1 MDSLYKKNISDLVS
15 KLNSNLNEISKL
27 KKLNPE
33 KKIGFMLGTTITDEK
48 ILTSYPTPVRIYD
61 NFLIFGAIVFD
72 QTVAIILSSLL
83 SPKVEYFFVDVE
95 KKIPIDEN
103 PNHQILKDY
112 KIKFNSTDSKI
123 EYGNLSKSIIPYVPK
138 EKLIGYK
145 ANDLTVNAVWAFVS
159 NHFVELS
166 GTRIFVFGLGNI
178 GCKLS
183 LKFVESGAN
192 IFTYSNTKILG
203 ILKSCLLNK
212 IKHKFVLSKITNII
226 FYKSYLSQSDCVI
239 IASSMKDSFTSR
251 MASHV
256 REKTL
261 LIDISK
267 GGISDEAIKILY
279 KKNCILWRANI
290 TDYLSS
296 YLTTLENLRKNLLN
310 NFGEKK
316 IVGIRLIS
324 GGFIGNFGDVVVDNF
339 NNPSIFYGVCDGRGG
354 FLNTQNKKYLKII
367 KLLNKYN
374 LVG

>member
-1 MDSLYKKNISDLVS
+1 MDSPYKKNISDLIS
-15 KLNSNLNEISKL
+15 KLNSNLNKISEL

-48 ILTSYPTPVRIYD
+48 ILTPYPTPVRIYD

-72 QTVAIILSSLL
+72 QTVAIILSTLL
-83 SPKVEYFFVDVE
+83 SSKVDYFFVDVE
-95 KKIPIDEN
+95 KKIPIDKN

-112 KIKFNSTDSKI
+112 KIKFNSKDSKI

-183 LKFVESGAN
+183 LKLVESGAN
-192 IFTYSNTKILG
+192 IFTYSNIKILG
-203 ILKSCLLNK
+203 ILKSYLLNK

-226 FYKSYLSQSDCVI
+226 FYKSCLSQSDCVI

-256 REKTL
+256 KEKTL

-267 GGISDEAIKILY
+267 GGISNDAIKILY

-296 YLTTLENLRKNLLN
+296 YLSTLENLRKNLLN

-354 FLNTQNKKYLKII
+354 FLSTQNKKYLKII
-367 KLLNKYN
+367 KLLKKYN